1 LATRKRARKTAKA
14 KSEPVQRM
22 TERLDAVER
31 NTRSSAKWTTA
42 IFSLHTL
49 GLALIFNPLQGSLS
63 GQPLIDQDWG
73 LHYHHLVSLDAFW
86 RRDGMLWGYNPYFM
100 AGYPS
105 NTIHDLSIKF
115 FELVAVG
122 LSSIALTPIQWF
134 KTIAFVAMA
143 SVPWTMYFAARNF
156 FAADSSKTVIA
167 AAASLL
173 GTIYWWNSLPRE
185 MFFYGM
191 IGFATA
197 SYLSV
202 LGVSLLFRLPMQPTW
217 FTPIHV
223 GWLLFAAAI
232 LPLHVQS
239 VVIFAP
245 PMIMLLWVQPRLF
258 TVRVMAWIF
267 SGAVVALLVNIAWL
281 IPAVDHR
288 ADDVSAAIVE
298 QLPLF
303 TSANPLT
310 FLLDYLGPQGFW
322 TFRPG
327 FAEKGLRIA
336 LLLLGLA
343 GIAELVRKKERTL
356 AAMLISALSVLFA
369 ITYLGGL
376 IPPVAAWQPLRF
388 KVPFDLVLV
397 LAAAY
402 SLTRWLAGR
411 RDAGLRLVPFVLVF
425 GIVAFVVNLAQTE
438 SSGRLHLRAGL
449 NANLRAIVD
458 WIAREAPADG
468 RVLFEESGDETGF
481 VYDGVYLSSFV
492 PHLTGRELIGGPIN
506 LYNDR
511 HHFAEFHSG
520 QMFKRDVRMLG
531 DAELR
536 DYLRLYNIGA
546 VVAFHPAS
554 VQRLQAIPGLVTTER
569 RIGPVHLMRVNQ
581 PLSWFIAGE
590 GKVKAG
596 LNRLELSGLSGN
608 EVILKYHWVDGLSA
622 TPPTKIEAVKMLD
635 DPIPFIKLVAPPS
648 SVILRIGSPN

>member
-1 LATRKRARKTAKA
+1 
-14 KSEPVQRM
+14 
-22 TERLDAVER
+22 
-31 NTRSSAKWTTA
+31 
-42 IFSLHTL
+42 
-49 GLALIFNPLQGSLS
+49 
-63 GQPLIDQDWG
+63 
-73 LHYHHLVSLDAFW
+73 
-86 RRDGMLWGYNPYFM
+86 M

-105 NTIHDLSIKF
+105 NTIQDLSIKL
-115 FELVAVG
+115 FEQLALGFSSFG
-122 LSSIALTPIQWF
+122 LSSIQWF
-134 KTIAFVAMA
+134 KICVFLANA
-143 SVPWTMYFAARNF
+143 SVPWLIYFAARNF
-156 FAADSSKTVIA
+156 FFAEASENLEALLAAF
-167 AAASLL
+167 L
-173 GTIYWWNSLPRE
+173 GTVYWWNSLPRE

-191 IGFATA
+191 IGFPVA
-197 SYLSV
+197 SHFSI
-202 LGVSLLFRLPMQPTW
+202 LGASLFYRLAVNPSSPAW
-217 FTPIHV
+217 VYIS
-223 GWLLFAAAI
+223 WLLFAVVI
-232 LPLHVQS
+232 LPLHIQS
-239 VVIFAP
+239 IVIFLP
-245 PMIMLLWVQPRLF
+245 PM
-258 TVRVMAWIF
+258 
-267 SGAVVALLVNIAWL
+267 VALLAAQPRVMTGRILLWIGAAVALSTLVNSPWL
-281 IPAVDHR
+281 ITAFYHR
-288 ADDVSAAIVE
+288 GDDVAAAIVE

-303 TSANPLT
+303 ASAQPFT

-635 DPIPFIKLVAPPS
+635 DPIPFIKLVAPPPS